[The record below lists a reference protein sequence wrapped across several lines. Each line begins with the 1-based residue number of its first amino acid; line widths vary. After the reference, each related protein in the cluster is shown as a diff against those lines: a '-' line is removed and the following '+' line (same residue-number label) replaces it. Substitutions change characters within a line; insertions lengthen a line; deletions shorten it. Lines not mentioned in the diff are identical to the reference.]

1 MILDKIDLVTLT
13 LNLFKSDVYL
23 SHFELI
29 SLDLS
34 LRLITKMGLT
44 TTHTPPTHPPTTTNF
59 LKGSRLHRR
68 LQFGILASPR
78 LRN

>member
-34 LRLITKMGLT
+34 LRLITKICLDIT
-44 TTHTPPTHPPTTTNF
+44 TTTPPTHPPTTNF
-59 LKGSRLHRR
+59 
-68 LQFGILASPR
+68 
-78 LRN
+78 